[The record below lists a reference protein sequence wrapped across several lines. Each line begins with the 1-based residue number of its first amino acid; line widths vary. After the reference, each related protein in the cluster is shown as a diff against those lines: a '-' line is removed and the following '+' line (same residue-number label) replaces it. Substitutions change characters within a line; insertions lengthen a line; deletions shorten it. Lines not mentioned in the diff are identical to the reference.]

1 MPPNADESSMI
12 AWGMAVILA
21 SIATWFYL
29 IARRLRQGVVLPYEP
44 RTPVPWGAWATLLAA
59 IHVIGRIAPAIGG
72 NIESNADEMSSAFD
86 VTMQI
91 TLAALLQC
99 AIVGMFLTAVVVI
112 SNATRQDVG
121 LPASGRQALRDAAI
135 GVLACLAAFLPVIGI
150 RAWVITQFGEPEL
163 HPMVQDVLK
172 QEQPQ
177 VLLFAVVCF
186 SAVVVAPICEELVFR
201 LLLQG
206 WLEKWDDMQRTNDE
220 CRMPNEEQESVGA
233 SSFAI
238 LYSTFFPRGAV
249 PILASS
255 MIFAWAHLGHST
267 DPFPLFALAIFL
279 GFTYQRT
286 HRILPCI
293 VAHATFNAISM
304 IMLWQTE
311 FAA

>member
-1 MPPNADESSMI
+1 
-12 AWGMAVILA
+12 
-21 SIATWFYL
+21 
-29 IARRLRQGVVLPYEP
+29 
-44 RTPVPWGAWATLLAA
+44 
-59 IHVIGRIAPAIGG
+59 
-72 NIESNADEMSSAFD
+72 MSSAFD

-91 TLAALLQC
+91 TFGALLQC

-150 RAWVITQFGEPEL
+150 RAWVISQFGEPEL
-163 HPMVQDVLK
+163 HPMVQDLLK

-220 CRMPNEEQESVGA
+220 LRMKNEEQEWADDSSFDIRH
-233 SSFAI
+233 SSFAMR
-238 LYSTFFPRGAV
+238 YSTFFPRGAV

-293 VAHATFNAISM
+293 VAHATFNSISM